1 MTSNL
6 ILFFHLL
13 LAIVCCTPYFLL
25 ASYVGYII
33 AAIIGFIVV
42 LTSIKHPNALS
53 LILNKHFKS
62 IFLYLIF
69 TLLASINI
77 IFSDTNVKLGHIF
90 FFCSFIGMY
99 FIGITSQLTPNLKT
113 NITWFFIII
122 NLINCIIS
130 LPNLFDDSIWISR
143 RITSGEASEEEITFA
158 RLSSICNYSYYML
171 QAVLVPFLLDFIKVS
186 ENTLLKKVILYS
198 SVVIILVVV
207 LMSTYFAAFL
217 NLFLI
222 MLIYTTHNFKKN
234 GLKILT
240 VIIIISIATFTSFD
254 SISKNETFMYVI
266 EKFERMTNGVLN
278 KGLIEGDE
286 TQRGKLTINS
296 INTFNKNPIMGVG
309 PQDYRKYDLVG
320 GHSFWFDFFAQ
331 YGIVFI
337 LFLVSIFY
345 MFYENKS
352 AKNFSVIR
360 KICFLTIILSSFGN
374 PLLLSPFVY
383 YFCFILLW

>member
-1 MTSNL
+1 MTNRV
-6 ILFFHLL
+6 ILFSHLL

-25 ASYVGYII
+25 STYIGYIV
-33 AAIIGFIVV
+33 AAIIVFITL
-42 LTSIKHPNALS
+42 LTSIKHPNAL
-53 LILNKHFKS
+53 LIILKKHSKS

-69 TLLASINI
+69 FIIALINI

-99 FIGITSQLTPNLKT
+99 FIGITSQLTPNLKK

-122 NLINCIIS
+122 NLANCIIS
-130 LPNLFDDSIWISR
+130 LPNLFDDNVWISR
-143 RITSGEASEEEITFA
+143 RITSGEATDEEITFA
-158 RLSSICNYSYYML
+158 RLSGICNYSYYML
-171 QAVLVPFLLDFIKVS
+171 QAVLVPFILEFIKIR
-186 ENTLLKKVILYS
+186 ENSLFQKLIIFS
-198 SVVIILVVV
+198 SVVVILIVV

-217 NLFLI
+217 NLLLI
-222 MLIYTTHNFKKN
+222 MLIYATYNIKKN

-240 VIIIISIATFTSFD
+240 IITIISIATVTSFN

-266 EKFERMTNGVLN
+266 EKFERMTNGVSN

-286 TQRGKLTINS
+286 TERGKLTINS
-296 INTFNKNPIMGVG
+296 INTFKKNPIMGVG

-331 YGIVFI
+331 YGIIFLLFSISVF
-337 LFLVSIFY
+337 F
-345 MFYENKS
+345 MFYENKY
-352 AKNFSVIR
+352 ADNFSKIR
-360 KICFLTIILSSFGN
+360 KLCFLIIMLSSFGN